1 MEENKEVQE
10 NTKEEVKSEPRDGMK
25 GPFSPEEYVINKLPH
40 VKEKIIRIQRIKE
53 LIVKEDQ
60 ELRQLIKE
68 EVEILRQVS
77 GINHLTDKVKM
88 LSEAANETFLGED
101 SDDN

>member
-10 NTKEEVKSEPRDGMK
+10 NKEEAKSEPRDGMK

-40 VKEKIIRIQRIKE
+40 VREKIVRIHKIKE
-53 LIVKEDQ
+53 L
-60 ELRQLIKE
+60 LIKE
-68 EVEILRQVS
+68 DKELKELIKSEVEILRQVT

-88 LSEAANETFLGED
+88 LSEAANEALLGED
-101 SDDN
+101 SDD